1 MRDLTYSDKESWF
14 ETIWDALYTG
24 IDFAAE
30 HRKDNTSAPYTEKQW
45 DDICTA
51 MAWLAE
57 AAGCPEE
64 TEA

>member
-1 MRDLTYSDKESWF
+1 MKNLTYSDKESWF
-14 ETIWDALYTG
+14 ETIWDALYAG

-30 HRKDNTSAPYTEKQW
+30 HRKDQASVLYTEKQW

-57 AAGCPEE
+57 EAGFEE
-64 TEA
+64 EMDP